1 MSSYYTNPPSKIY
14 NDRITLYR
22 TNDINPNGNW
32 FYRFVNPLTRKGYI
46 RKSSKSKDYGEASS
60 IAIAHYNE
68 LDMRSRLGVTR
79 ETTTIRDLLTAF
91 GDEVTKSVSEHWELC
106 YRAYWKEYW
115 GARDLFYVSDDD
127 IKQYIQWRTSSKN
140 IKHTRYGM
148 DREHGNWV
156 DMEERTVGIGTLR
169 KDIRGIKYLLKRAFD
184 KRMIANYP
192 HFARLRKNMNNVV
205 DLPDQQKRARLTE
218 EQALTIKSWRQSFR
232 NKWKNVIEAERND
245 RDISVPHPFHHPK
258 WRYNAVM
265 FYVGI
270 SLTLTTGIR
279 PMEIRLIRWKDIGD
293 IFVDGDKKY
302 SIIKIRREVSKVGKF
317 RDTIANDFDRTAIRL
332 QDWKYEWSK
341 RFNREPTKEDYV
353 FPTDM
358 DSTKQKNH
366 CLHIIR
372 NHM

>member
-1 MSSYYTNPPSKIY
+1 
-14 NDRITLYR
+14 
-22 TNDINPNGNW
+22 
-32 FYRFVNPLTRKGYI
+32 
-46 RKSSKSKDYGEASS
+46 
-60 IAIAHYNE
+60 
-68 LDMRSRLGVTR
+68 
-79 ETTTIRDLLTAF
+79 
-91 GDEVTKSVSEHWELC
+91 
-106 YRAYWKEYW
+106 
-115 GARDLFYVSDDD
+115 
-127 IKQYIQWRTSSKN
+127 
-140 IKHTRYGM
+140 M

-353 FPTDM
+353 FPTYM
-358 DSTKQKNH
+358 DSTKPKNH
-366 CLHIIR
+366 WFHIIR
-372 NHM
+372 NHMKRIDVWAKSDGRDYEIVSHNNDNDLKVKKWISLYTFRSRHITLMIRANVSPYLLSRNIGSSTDMIDRYYNVNTNIEHREEFTKHLNMLMERDS